1 MKARLFFCAA
11 LLAGSAHA
19 EFWDGNRLLDRM
31 NGGIAEQMQA
41 LGYVMGIS
49 DMGQGTLHC
58 PPPNATAGQM
68 EDIVK
73 RYLNNNPAVRH
84 LSADTIVNRAL
95 ALVFPCSTGG
105 KKL

>member
-1 MKARLFFCAA
+1 MRGKLFFSAA

-49 DMGQGTLHC
+49 DMGQDTLHC

>member
-1 MKARLFFCAA
+1 
-11 LLAGSAHA
+11 
-19 EFWDGNRLLDRM
+19 
-31 NGGIAEQMQA
+31 
-41 LGYVMGIS
+41 
-49 DMGQGTLHC
+49 
-58 PPPNATAGQM
+58 M

>member
-1 MKARLFFCAA
+1 MKARLFSCAA

-19 EFWDGNRLLDRM
+19 EFWDGNKMLDRM

>member
-1 MKARLFFCAA
+1 MKAQFVLAS
-11 LLAGSAHA
+11 LLLTTSVHA